1 MPVTFLTAQEREHY
15 NHIPK
20 LEEDE
25 LLKGFYLTKTD
36 KIFVNGFNGVTN
48 RFCISVQLCLIRY
61 CGFLE
66 EDWRTLIIE
75 NIGEFMASQMGMTEF
90 DKNLLND
97 YGQRAMSR
105 SFHLQQILKYLQY
118 RRWEPIMDEPAIE
131 KWLIERGMEHDNER
145 WLLDKLCQKLHHDKI
160 LRPAI
165 GTLERIVGSIS
176 ERLNEETYQRL
187 AFLLTP
193 ELQEKLDKI
202 LELDKTLKMPI
213 HRWLCLQ
220 PTSNT
225 AKSINQTLDKV
236 AYLQEMKVASWDLSA
251 IPINRKKRLANIV
264 RNNTN
269 SYLQRMNPTKRYPLM
284 VCFLWETLLDTTD
297 MVLTMYSDFWQQ
309 AMNFAKKALNEYQ
322 MGLAKIRGRAWV
334 TLINTTKMVINEE
347 IESPELRQTIFTN
360 YPKEELQE
368 ALNMVMK
375 GSKEDTEHTQ
385 LYFLYKQYA
394 RFKQF
399 TAHLLNTLTFEIA
412 FAKDYFGS
420 GLNLL
425 IQLQKGNKRKLPN
438 DVSMNFITNSWMN
451 LIDQF
456 EYTQP
461 QAYELCV
468 LSVLKDRLNS
478 GDVFVKNSRKFA
490 DFNSFLIPKSRWE
503 VEAEQLCNAL
513 GSFDI
518 VKRIDEMAAELT
530 SLLEPLTKL
539 LAEGTLKGEGIR
551 LENDELVVPGV
562 VAEELSE
569 SALFLREQI
578 NLRLP
583 KVGLVEMMREV
594 DSWVNYSSEFREGI
608 GRNTE
613 HKALKYAALMG
624 SACNISLADLARSSD
639 LDYQS
644 LWWVANNYFND
655 ENLRCDNTKLVNFHH
670 KQWLCGYWGNG
681 TLSSS
686 DGQRFPTSGNI
697 RNAKAIPKYF
707 GYGKGVTFYSYVSDQ
722 YSQYGG
728 KVIATTERD
737 ATYVLD
743 EALANETDL
752 EIMEHTTDTH
762 GYTDL
767 LFALFNLVGKQL
779 ISRLRD
785 LWSQRL
791 CKIKSS
797 LHPEYDKL
805 EYPALRFTGT
815 VNIDYLKKH
824 AQELQRVGASLMTGT
839 VTASLLMSRLQSY
852 PRQNNLMYV
861 LLSYGQL
868 EKTIFICN
876 YLLIPPLRKK
886 VSRQLNK
893 GEQLHNL
900 KLFLR
905 FGGDGFIRKRQEEQQ
920 QVTVQSMSVLT
931 NIVLVWNTIYI
942 QEILKELKNEG
953 YQVNEEDFEHI
964 SPAPFEHI
972 NRLGKYNFNDEIKLE
987 ENGLRALR
995 KPKK

>member
-1 MPVTFLTAQEREHY
+1 MPATFLTAQERANY
-15 NHIPK
+15 NRIPK

-36 KIFVNGFNGVTN
+36 KIFINGFNGVTN
-48 RFCISVQLCLIRY
+48 RFCISIQLCLIRY

-66 EDWRTLIIE
+66 EDWRTLVVE
-75 NIGEFMASQMGMTEF
+75 NIGEFMASQMGIAEF
-90 DKNLLND
+90 DKCLLTD

-118 RRWEPIMDEPAIE
+118 RRWEPIMDEPALE

-145 WLLDKLCQKLHHDKI
+145 WLVDKLCQKLNYDKI

-165 GTLERIVGSIS
+165 GTLERIVGGIS
-176 ERLNEETYQRL
+176 ERLNEETYHRL

-193 ELQEKLDKI
+193 DLQEKLDKV
-202 LELDKTLKMPI
+202 LEFDKNLKIPT
-213 HRWLCLQ
+213 HRWLCQQ

-225 AKSINQTLDKV
+225 AKSINQTLDKI
-236 AYLQEMKVASWDLSA
+236 AYLQDMKVPFWDLSA

-269 SYLQRMNPTKRYPLM
+269 SYLQRMNPLKRYPLM
-284 VCFLWETLLDTTD
+284 ICFLWETLLDTTD
-297 MVLTMYSDFWQQ
+297 MVLIMYSDFWQQ
-309 AMNFAKKALNEYQ
+309 AMNNAKKELDEYQ
-322 MGLAKIRGRAWV
+322 MRLAKIRGRAWV

-347 IESPELRQTIFTN
+347 IESPDLRQTIFTN

-368 ALNMVMK
+368 ALIMVMK
-375 GSKEDTEHTQ
+375 GSKEDSEHTQ

-399 TAHLLNTLTFEIA
+399 TAHFLNTLTFEIA

-503 VEAEQLCNAL
+503 EEAEQLCNAL

-518 VKRIDEMAAELT
+518 VKRIDEMATELA
-530 SLLEPLTKL
+530 SILEPLTKL
-539 LAEGTLKGEGIR
+539 LAEGTRNAEGIR
-551 LENDELVVPGV
+551 LENEELVVPGV
-562 VAEELSE
+562 VAEELSD
-569 SALFLREQI
+569 SILFLREQI

-594 DSWVNYSSEFREGI
+594 DSWINYMGEFREGI
-608 GRNTE
+608 SRNAE
-613 HKALKYAALMG
+613 HEALKYAALMG
-624 SACNISLADLARSSD
+624 SACNIPLADLARSSE

-655 ENLRCDNTKLVNFHH
+655 ESLRNANTKLVNFHH

-686 DGQRFPTSGNI
+686 DGQRFPTSGKI
-697 RNAKAIPKYF
+697 RNASTIVKYF
-707 GYGKGVTFYSYVSDQ
+707 GFGRGVTFYTHTSDQ
-722 YSQYGG
+722 YSQYGS
-728 KVIATTERD
+728 KVITSTERD

-743 EALANETDL
+743 EILANETDL
-752 EIMEHTTDTH
+752 EILEHTTDTH

-785 LWSQRL
+785 LGSQRL

-805 EYPALRFTGT
+805 EYPALRFTGS

-839 VTASLLMSRLQSY
+839 VTASLLMSKLQSY

-861 LLSYGQL
+861 LLNYGQL
-868 EKTIFICN
+868 EKTIFIGN
-876 YLLIPPLRKK
+876 YLLRPPLRKK

-905 FGGDGFIRKRQEEQQ
+905 FGSDGFIRKQQEEQQ
-920 QVTVQSMSVLT
+920 QITAYNLTLLT
-931 NIVLVWNTIYI
+931 NIVLVWNTVYI
-942 QEILKELKNEG
+942 QEILKELKSEG
-953 YQVNEEDFEHI
+953 YQINEEDLEHI

-972 NRLGKYNFNDEIKLE
+972 NRLGKYNFKDEIKLG